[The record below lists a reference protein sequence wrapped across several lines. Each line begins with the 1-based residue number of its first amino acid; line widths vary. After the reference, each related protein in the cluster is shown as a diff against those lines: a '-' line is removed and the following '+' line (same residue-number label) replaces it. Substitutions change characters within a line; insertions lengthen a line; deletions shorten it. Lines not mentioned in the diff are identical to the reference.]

1 MEQKKGKCAG
11 WTAVKILVAAAAVG
25 YVATKVYQKIAAKR
39 AACAEQEEVLEEIDL
54 DLEELAIDEE
64 EAIVAEEE
72 A

>member
-1 MEQKKGKCAG
+1 MGENKGRNVA
-11 WTAVKILVAAAAVG
+11 WTVAKVLVAAAAVG